1 MLLYRPVPNGLSRRA
16 SRQPYALYQKGDARE
31 HGMDE
36 RRLPAASSE
45 EVRSADIEVE
55 RMCFGIVGLIEAAL
69 GYVDE
74 RSG

>member
-1 MLLYRPVPNGLSRRA
+1 
-16 SRQPYALYQKGDARE
+16 
-31 HGMDE
+31 MDE

-55 RMCFGIVGLIEAAL
+55 RMCFGIVGLFEAAL

-74 RSG
+74 TVLEGEEYLPARRDLNAYRIVQTEVEPFV

>member
-1 MLLYRPVPNGLSRRA
+1 
-16 SRQPYALYQKGDARE
+16 
-31 HGMDE
+31 MDE

-45 EVRSADIEVE
+45 EVSSADIEVE

-74 RSG
+74 TVSKVRNTCQRDEISTPTE